1 MKAHRNGTARRL
13 YGPTVQHADGTVVA
27 GEPLNVEFILT
38 EFEQLAADARSAFLC
53 IFAHDLTVAV
63 RALLFERPVPD
74 GDLDRVWKINEF
86 MHQLTSCANPR
97 GEWSPRD
104 AALLVRSIIDTSFER
119 SLDQW
124 IGHALALASGATIG
138 KTEQSVAAT

>member
-27 GEPLNVEFILT
+27 GEPLDVEYILAG
-38 EFEQLAADARSAFLC
+38 FEQLGADARSAFLC

-63 RALLFERPVPD
+63 RTLLFDRPVPD
-74 GDLDRVWKINEF
+74 ADLNRVWKINEF

-119 SLDQW
+119 GLDQW
-124 IGHALALASGATIG
+124 IGHALAVASGATID
-138 KTEQSVAAT
+138 KAEESVAAT

>member
-1 MKAHRNGTARRL
+1 MKAHQNGTARRL

-27 GEPLNVEFILT
+27 GEPLDVEYILT
-38 EFEQLAADARSAFLC
+38 EFEQLGADARSAFLC

-63 RALLFERPVPD
+63 RTLLFDHPVPEA
-74 GDLDRVWKINEF
+74 DLNRVWKVNEF

-97 GEWSPRD
+97 GEWSPHD

-119 SLDQW
+119 GLDQW
-124 IGHALALASGATIG
+124 IGHALAVASGATID
-138 KTEQSVAAT
+138 KAEESVAAT

>member
-1 MKAHRNGTARRL
+1 MKAHQNGTARRL

-27 GEPLNVEFILT
+27 GEPLDVEYILT
-38 EFEQLAADARSAFLC
+38 EFEQLGADARSGFLC

-63 RALLFERPVPD
+63 RTLLFDRPVPD
-74 GDLDRVWKINEF
+74 ADLNRVWKINEF
-86 MHQLTSCANPR
+86 MHQLTSCANPH

-119 SLDQW
+119 GLDQW
-124 IGHALALASGATIG
+124 IGHALAVASGATID
-138 KTEQSVAAT
+138 KAEESVAAT